1 MRTNQRWVDG
11 FSFVQILVI
20 FYLCLSLGHKYFFN
34 HDDICGDFSVY
45 EGVCIWLL
53 VPQVPFMNIF
63 ILFGWLKKTATTQMT
78 KKEKKMNQWKSMF
91 QNLESK
97 KNLTLKRRK
106 TFRAKLVV
114 LSTFWA
120 VPGSPLLKNLEPYC
134 IALHILSLAS
144 ALPKYKTRRPSSAL
158 VASNVLIFYN
168 NCCHITKSQHSSC
181 QLN

>member
-1 MRTNQRWVDG
+1 MWG
-11 FSFVQILVI
+11 F
-20 FYLCLSLGHKYFFN
+20 LCLWGCVYLTISTTG
-34 HDDICGDFSVY
+34 SVY
-45 EGVCIWLL
+45 EYIYFIWL
-53 VPQVPFMNIF
+53 I
-63 ILFGWLKKTATTQMT
+63 KKNCHCPND
-78 KKEKKMNQWKSMF
+78 KKEKKMNRWKSMF

-158 VASNVLIFYN
+158 VASNVLIFYT